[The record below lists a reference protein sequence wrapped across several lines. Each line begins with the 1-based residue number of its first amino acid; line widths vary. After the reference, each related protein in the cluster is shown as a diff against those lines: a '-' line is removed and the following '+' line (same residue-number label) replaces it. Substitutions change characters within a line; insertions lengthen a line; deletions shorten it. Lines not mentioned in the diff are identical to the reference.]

1 MDSEAVDILPNN
13 EIHEELFVCI
23 ENIGLHYN
31 ILLFFLKISCN
42 VLEVQYIKMK
52 KGSLIYPLG

>member
-13 EIHEELFVCI
+13 EIHEEIFVCI

-31 ILLFFLKISCN
+31 ILLFFFKDQL
-42 VLEVQYIKMK
+42 
-52 KGSLIYPLG
+52 